1 MDGGTAELRETHRLV
16 GHADR
21 AWALAWNPNPG
32 AGAGPVLAS
41 CGADKTVRIWKRAPD
56 GAWHCS
62 DVLEGVHESTVR
74 SCAWSPD
81 GKLLA
86 DASFDGTTAIWEYSG
101 GDFELVDT
109 LEGHVNEVKSVSW
122 SQSGSMVATC
132 SRDRAA
138 WIWEILP
145 GNDHEC
151 VDVLEGHTED
161 VKMVQWHPFFDV
173 LVSVSYDNTIRV
185 WADDGDGKWPCVQ
198 TLTEA
203 GNSGHSSTVWS
214 ISFNQ
219 KGDRMVTCSDDCT
232 LKIWDASIDLSQ
244 PTTGEGHESWRHI
257 STLSG
262 YHGRTIFSVHWSSE
276 GVIASGAGDDA
287 ICLFAEENSMVEGPS
302 YRLILKKEKAHDT
315 DVNCVRW
322 CPQDVLDGVHERTVR
337 SCAWSPDGKLL
348 ATASFDGT
356 TAIWEYSGGDFECV
370 ATLEGHDNEVKSVSW
385 SQSGSLLATCS
396 RDKAV
401 WIWEVQPGN
410 EHECVAVLQGH
421 TQDVKMVQWHPVLSV
436 LVSVSYD
443 NTIRVWADDGD
454 DDWHCVQ
461 TLAEAGNGGHSSTVW
476 SVSFNQ
482 KGDRMVTCSDDCTL
496 KIWDTSADLSQ
507 PTTGEGH
514 ESWFHLSTL
523 SGHHGRT
530 IFSAHWSSEDVI
542 ASGAGDDAICLYAEE
557 KSTMVEGPSYR
568 LILKKE
574 KAHDMDVNCVRWCPQ
589 DPRVL
594 ASASD
599 DGTVKLWELWGNL
612 LD

>member
-1 MDGGTAELRETHRLV
+1 MDGGGAAELRETHRLV

-62 DVLEGVHESTVR
+62 DVLEGVHERTVR

-86 DASFDGTTAIWEYSG
+86 DASFDGTAAIWEYSG

-109 LEGHVNEVKSVSW
+109 LEGHANEVKSVSW

-151 VDVLEGHTED
+151 IDVLEGHTED

-203 GNSGHSSTVWS
+203 GNS
-214 ISFNQ
+214 
-219 KGDRMVTCSDDCT
+219 DDCT
-232 LKIWDASIDLSQ
+232 LKIWDTSIDLSQ
-244 PTTGEGHESWRHI
+244 PTTGEGHESC
-257 STLSG
+257 
-262 YHGRTIFSVHWSSE
+262 E
-276 GVIASGAGDDA
+276 DVIASGASDDA
-287 ICLFAEENSMVEGPS
+287 ICLFAEENS
-302 YRLILKKEKAHDT
+302 
-315 DVNCVRW
+315 
-322 CPQDVLDGVHERTVR
+322 
-337 SCAWSPDGKLL
+337 
-348 ATASFDGT
+348 
-356 TAIWEYSGGDFECV
+356 
-370 ATLEGHDNEVKSVSW
+370 
-385 SQSGSLLATCS
+385 
-396 RDKAV
+396 
-401 WIWEVQPGN
+401 
-410 EHECVAVLQGH
+410 
-421 TQDVKMVQWHPVLSV
+421 
-436 LVSVSYD
+436 
-443 NTIRVWADDGD
+443 
-454 DDWHCVQ
+454 
-461 TLAEAGNGGHSSTVW
+461 
-476 SVSFNQ
+476 
-482 KGDRMVTCSDDCTL
+482 
-496 KIWDTSADLSQ
+496 
-507 PTTGEGH
+507 
-514 ESWFHLSTL
+514 
-523 SGHHGRT
+523 
-530 IFSAHWSSEDVI
+530 
-542 ASGAGDDAICLYAEE
+542 
-557 KSTMVEGPSYR
+557 MVEGPSYR

-599 DGTVKLWELWGNL
+599 DGTVKLWELRGDI

>member
-1 MDGGTAELRETHRLV
+1 MDRGGSAELRETHRLV

-21 AWALAWNPNPG
+21 AWALAWSPNPG

-62 DVLEGVHESTVR
+62 DVLEGVHERTVR

-81 GKLLA
+81 GKLLV
-86 DASFDGTTAIWEYSG
+86 DASFDGTAAIWEYSG
-101 GDFELVDT
+101 EDFELVDT
-109 LEGHVNEVKSVSW
+109 LEGHLNEVKSVSW
-122 SQSGSMVATC
+122 NQSGSMIATC

-145 GNDHEC
+145 GNEHEC

-232 LKIWDASIDLSQ
+232 LKIWDTSIDLSQ
-244 PTTGEGHESWRHI
+244 PTIGEGHDSWRHI

-276 GVIASGAGDDA
+276 DVIASGAGDNA
-287 ICLFAEENSMVEGPS
+287 ICLFAEENM
-302 YRLILKKEKAHDT
+302 
-315 DVNCVRW
+315 
-322 CPQDVLDGVHERTVR
+322 Q
-337 SCAWSPDGKLL
+337 
-348 ATASFDGT
+348 
-356 TAIWEYSGGDFECV
+356 
-370 ATLEGHDNEVKSVSW
+370 
-385 SQSGSLLATCS
+385 
-396 RDKAV
+396 
-401 WIWEVQPGN
+401 
-410 EHECVAVLQGH
+410 
-421 TQDVKMVQWHPVLSV
+421 
-436 LVSVSYD
+436 
-443 NTIRVWADDGD
+443 
-454 DDWHCVQ
+454 
-461 TLAEAGNGGHSSTVW
+461 
-476 SVSFNQ
+476 
-482 KGDRMVTCSDDCTL
+482 
-496 KIWDTSADLSQ
+496 
-507 PTTGEGH
+507 
-514 ESWFHLSTL
+514 
-523 SGHHGRT
+523 
-530 IFSAHWSSEDVI
+530 
-542 ASGAGDDAICLYAEE
+542 
-557 KSTMVEGPSYR
+557 VEGPSYR

-599 DGTVKLWELWGNL
+599 DGTVKLWELRGDI